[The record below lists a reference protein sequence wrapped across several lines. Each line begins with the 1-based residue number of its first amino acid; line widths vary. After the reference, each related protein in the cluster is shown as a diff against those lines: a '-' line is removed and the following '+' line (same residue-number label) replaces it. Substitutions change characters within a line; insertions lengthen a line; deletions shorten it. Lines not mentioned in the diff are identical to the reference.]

1 VGKRRRDFSRWLG
14 GLLHD
19 LALIEWS
26 KFDALTGLRA
36 AAFVTAPLLIGA
48 ATGYLSQ
55 GLFATIGANFL
66 VNTEGSGPSA
76 ARLRVL
82 AVACVIEPAA
92 LALGTLIGIAGYLA
106 VPLVGLAVFALLMG
120 RTSQYWKQVG
130 LISAVALVAGVGL
143 PGASLSGAT
152 ERFWA
157 SMAGDFWILLG
168 LVILSDLRRR
178 RSAGGGMPDMSA
190 TQSLRHAHPFLSD
203 LSVESEAFRQAVVTG
218 IACSVGLALGLT
230 LGLPRDIW
238 ILITIVIAI
247 RPGIGPTI
255 DSTVILI
262 TGTGIGA
269 VVAAAVTLGT
279 SSLNVL
285 GILLFGFAFVMYSSR
300 LVSQAL
306 FQAFLTPFLIVLL
319 NILYPGDW
327 WFALVRIAD
336 VTIGGLVAIAAVYL
350 LSLEFRS
357 TGGAGSSHP

>member
-1 VGKRRRDFSRWLG
+1 MWLG

-19 LALIEWS
+19 ITLFEWS

-48 ATGYLSQ
+48 ATGYLAQ

-66 VNTEGSGPSA
+66 VNTEGSGPTA

-92 LALGTLIGIAGYLA
+92 LALGTLIGTAGYLA

-120 RTSQYWKQVG
+120 RGSANWKQVA
-130 LISAVALVAGVGL
+130 LISALALVAGAGL
-143 PGASLSGAT
+143 PGASVSGAS

-168 LVILSDLRRR
+168 LAVLRFSRHSRPEGAGASD
-178 RSAGGGMPDMSA
+178 AHG
-190 TQSLRHAHPFLSD
+190 TQSLRHVHPLLSD
-203 LSVESEAFRQAVVTG
+203 LSVESEVFRQALVTG
-218 IACSVGLALGLT
+218 IACSVGLGLGLT

-238 ILITIVIAI
+238 ILITVIIAI
-247 RPGIGPTI
+247 RPAIGPTI

-269 VVAAAVTLGT
+269 VVAAVVTLGT
-279 SSLNVL
+279 STPAVL
-285 GILLFGFAFVMYSSR
+285 GVLLFGFAFVMYSSR

-306 FQAFLTPFLIVLL
+306 YQAFFTPFLIVLL
-319 NILYPGDW
+319 NIIYPGDW

-336 VTIGGLVAIAAVYL
+336 VTIGGLVSIAAVYL

-357 TGGAGSSHP
+357 TVGAGSPHA